1 MGYCLHP
8 PSGDTW
14 SSKGAVTQ
22 EARRGTGV
30 VDWVVVVVTTQ
41 RGQTKAWGVRGKSP
55 QGSPAVSLDSKANAQ
70 DGQG

>member
-30 VDWVVVVVTTQ
+30 VDWVVVVTTP
-41 RGQTKAWGVRGKSP
+41 RGTDKSMGGEGESP
-55 QGSPAVSLDSKANAQ
+55 QRSPAVSLDSKANAQ
-70 DGQG
+70 DGQE